1 MTEFPFQQTLEKLQ
15 AQIKTAGVPLAGISP
30 RQPEGN
36 EVAHFTDNGQGF
48 FVELHFAQAAT
59 APQRALAA
67 QILAGFT
74 FKRRRPRSRA
84 SLLVEVQALTTNQRN
99 QLLAAMAVDFLQREP
114 GFAQKLGINIDG
126 DEVDPNAGLQK
137 N

>member
-1 MTEFPFQQTLEKLQ
+1 MTEFPYAATLDRLQ
-15 AQIKTAGVPLAGISP
+15 SQLKTAGIPLTGISP
-30 RQPEGN
+30 RQPVEG
-36 EVAHFTDNGQGF
+36 EVTHFTDRGQGF
-48 FVELHFAQAAT
+48 FVEMHFAPSAT

-74 FKRRRPRSRA
+74 FERRRPRSRA

-126 DEVDPNAGLQK
+126 DEVDPNAGLRK